1 MVDNVAVINDT
12 HHSALGWGVIVGGAF
27 VAAAVLFLLLAF
39 GTSVGLSVIS
49 PWAGRS
55 AGPATLGL
63 LGAAWFLFAAAGSFW
78 IGGYLAGRMRI
89 GWDDL
94 SAADGRSRDG
104 IHGLVVWAVG
114 ILIFVW
120 LGIAAASVSAIGASA
135 SPNMADPQA
144 YILDTLFRTTSVP
157 KERAAH
163 REEAARILA
172 QSVGKPISPDDRS
185 YLTEVVASDT
195 GISGT
200 VAEDRVKAAV
210 IATKEAADGAR
221 KSAIYAGFLSV
232 SALFIAA
239 AAAWGGAIR
248 GGKKQILRAL
258 RSA

>member
-1 MVDNVAVINDT
+1 MADNLAVINDT
-12 HHSALGWGVIVGGAF
+12 HRSALGWGVIIGGAF

-39 GTSVGLSVIS
+39 GTSVGLSVVS

-63 LGAAWFLFAAAGSFW
+63 LGAAWFLVCAAGSFW
-78 IGGYLAGRMRI
+78 LGGYLAGRMRI

-120 LGIAAASVSAIGASA
+120 LGIAAASVAAMSTRTSETMDPGA
-135 SPNMADPQA
+135 
-144 YILDTLFRTTSVP
+144 YVLDSLFRSATVSP
-157 KERAAH
+157 AREEH
-163 REEAARILA
+163 RDEAARILA
-172 QSVGKPISPDDRS
+172 QSVGKPIPDDDRD
-185 YLTEVVASDT
+185 YLVLIVAADT
-195 GISGT
+195 GIAAAA
-200 VAEDRVKAAV
+200 AEERVHAAV
-210 IATKEAADGAR
+210 LSTKEAADAAR
-221 KSAIYAGFLSV
+221 KGAIGAGFLTV
-232 SALFIAA
+232 SGLFIAA

-248 GGKKQILRAL
+248 GGKRQILRAL